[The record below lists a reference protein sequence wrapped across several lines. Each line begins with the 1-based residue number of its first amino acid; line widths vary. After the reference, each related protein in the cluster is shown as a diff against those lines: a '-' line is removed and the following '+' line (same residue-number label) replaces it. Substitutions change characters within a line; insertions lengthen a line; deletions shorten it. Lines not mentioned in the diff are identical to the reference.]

1 MTIVSLLRATERRCL
16 NFLTLSKTVR
26 LIESKSHLLLST
38 YVYERRATEKLADD
52 EEAETLFVALAEF
65 EERCKEP
72 ERARFIYKFAFDH
85 IPTGRKQYG
94 DKEGIEDA
102 IAGNRRFQYEDEVRK
117 NPLNYDSWF
126 DYAMLEETVG
136 NKYRIRE
143 IYEMAIANIP
153 SPEEKRYWQTH
164 IYLWINYALYKEIK
178 TEDVERTRDLI
189 PHSKFSFAKIW
200 LLAAQF
206 EIWLLN
212 LASARHI

>member
-16 NFLTLSKTVR
+16 NFLTLSKTPSWS
-26 LIESKSHLLLST
+26 EQ

-85 IPTGRKQYG
+85 IPTGRYG

-117 NPLNYDSWF
+117 NPLNYDSW
-126 DYAMLEETVG
+126 
-136 NKYRIRE
+136 
-143 IYEMAIANIP
+143 
-153 SPEEKRYWQTH
+153 
-164 IYLWINYALYKEIK
+164 INYALYKEIK
-178 TEDVERTRDLI
+178 TEDVERTRDIFKNYIEIELQLGNI
-189 PHSKFSFAKIW
+189 DRCRKLYELYLEWSPENCYAWSKYAELERS
-200 LLAAQF
+200 LDETELARTTF
-206 EIWLLN
+206 E
-212 LASARHI
+212 LAISQPALDMP